1 MYIIL
6 VSLVIALFVAML
18 VVNVYFR
25 VKVLKYY
32 KILVKNRV
40 EFKTKDIFSKE
51 VREKEIYPR
60 YPKFK
65 DEIDAFARH
74 IRYSVN
80 MAIVLIFL
88 ITLFGAILMY
98 FRD

>member
-51 VREKEIYPR
+51 VRENEIYPK

-65 DEIDAFARH
+65 GEIDAFARH

-88 ITLFGAILMY
+88 ITLFGAVLMY
-98 FRD
+98 FRE